1 MTPGEVTE
9 SGEAAEA
16 AESAKVVIHA
26 RFAPNGT
33 VVEIG
38 ERPAGLDPQDWFNIL
53 SDKAAFSYQALAG
66 GRGVFRL
73 TRAKVAAL
81 HAEIAAA

>member
-1 MTPGEVTE
+1 MSSAEIVTE
-9 SGEAAEA
+9 TAAPAPTPEL
-16 AESAKVVIHA
+16 AKVVIHA

-38 ERPAGLDPQDWFNIL
+38 ERPAGLDPQDWFNFL
-53 SDKAAFSYQALAG
+53 SDNAAFSYQALAG

-73 TRAKVAAL
+73 TRGEVTSLQGKASA
-81 HAEIAAA
+81 

>member
-1 MTPGEVTE
+1 METQN
-9 SGEAAEA
+9 
-16 AESAKVVIHA
+16 VVLHA

-38 ERPAGLDPQDWFNIL
+38 ERPASVAPQDWFNFL
-53 SDKAAFSYQALAG
+53 SDKAGDAYQALAG

-73 TRAKVAAL
+73 TRDELDAL
-81 HAEIAAA
+81 KEAAAPAAA

>member
-1 MTPGEVTE
+1 MGND
-9 SGEAAEA
+9 
-16 AESAKVVIHA
+16 KVMIHV

-38 ERPAGLDPQDWFNIL
+38 ERPASATAQDWFNHL
-53 SDKAAFSYQALAG
+53 SRGTLDCYESLSG

-73 TRAKVAAL
+73 PKDQFESLKSSCA
-81 HAEIAAA
+81 